1 MSGFYAAMY
10 AVMFLIPAAAL
21 VWFIVALVLFLRTP
35 KEDGE
40 KRKSRLTLVLI
51 PAVILALTVLVILFL
66 AGMFTM
72 SIVFM

>member
-1 MSGFYAAMY
+1 MSGYYVAVYAAL
-10 AVMFLIPAAAL
+10 FFIPAAAL
-21 VWFIVALVLFLRTP
+21 VWFVAALILFLRTP
-35 KEDGE
+35 RENEE

>member
-1 MSGFYAAMY
+1 MPAFYVALYAAL
-10 AVMFLIPAAAL
+10 FLIPAAAL

-35 KEDGE
+35 KENE
-40 KRKSRLTLVLI
+40 ERRKSRLTLLLV
-51 PAVILALTVLVILFL
+51 PAVILALTVLGILFL